1 MKRQNKMQ
9 EMGLKNGNFSA
20 IFVSTTTQ
28 CIYASFLQEEEVQM
42 ANRGNEG
49 GQIDYCLDFLTRGT
63 PLLLHGG
70 PQNLLLL
77 ESCLHYYMN
86 LTSLRFF

>member
-1 MKRQNKMQ
+1 MQ

-28 CIYASFLQEEEVQM
+28 CIFFLQEELQM

-70 PQNLLLL
+70 P
-77 ESCLHYYMN
+77 
-86 LTSLRFF
+86 

>member
-1 MKRQNKMQ
+1 
-9 EMGLKNGNFSA
+9 MGLKNGNFSV
-20 IFVSTTTQ
+20 IFVVST
-28 CIYASFLQEEEVQM
+28 YNSMYMHLFLQEEVQM

-70 PQNLLLL
+70 PQNQLLL

>member
-1 MKRQNKMQ
+1 
-9 EMGLKNGNFSA
+9 
-20 IFVSTTTQ
+20 
-28 CIYASFLQEEEVQM
+28 M

-70 PQNLLLL
+70 PPKPATAGKLSPLLYELNFPPLLLTL
-77 ESCLHYYMN
+77 I
-86 LTSLRFF
+86 

>member
-1 MKRQNKMQ
+1 
-9 EMGLKNGNFSA
+9 
-20 IFVSTTTQ
+20 
-28 CIYASFLQEEEVQM
+28 M

-70 PQNLLLL
+70 PPKPATAGKLSPLLYELNFHPLLLTL
-77 ESCLHYYMN
+77 IWIGE
-86 LTSLRFF
+86 